1 MSFNRSKSI
10 AKAQKLVQK
19 GKYQDAI
26 VEYEKVLDGDPNDI
40 RSLMKI
46 GDLYAKIKDING
58 AKRKYMKVASQYSQ
72 EGFFLKAVAVYKQIL
87 RLDPKAI
94 NLYSELAVLYE
105 KLGLNGEAIKN
116 YELAA
121 RAYEEAGDTKNS
133 FDILRKIA
141 LINPDEVAYQLRL
154 VEMYLQHGYMNEAK
168 NYSYDIIRQIR
179 LKGDEK
185 KQMLIIQKLADLNLA
200 EKEDICFLCELYLEN
215 SFYSKSLT
223 ELQKI
228 FSQYSND
235 QVVLDLLALTFS
247 KLNQTKKAKSI
258 YKEIIRSLQER
269 DPNHPDIEYYTRK
282 LDQIE
287 DINVAD
293 HSNYIDITGNEND
306 IPSSNQDEQTFRR
319 FKDDDNKLVEEV
331 STYFEYGLLEKAMST
346 IERVLDSA
354 DHPDAIKQKLLEVK
368 ERYLSHQI
376 DEVTSEESKETT
388 DIERKNSYL
397 SNSRDD
403 FADLLEEKE
412 PDTSEF
418 EFDDDLNIS
427 VNSDNSDNVEEKN
440 SLLASFERDE
450 TVVMDENKF
459 SVEYHSHQEQKNK
472 DGDLLFDEDE
482 VVERE
487 VTSEMPIEEAEQKD
501 MFDLHEALEEEIGK
515 LDLELENFAR
525 TSHAKLYLEYDEVL
539 AEFKKGVQKT
549 IGQDDYETYYYLGVA
564 YKEMNMLDDALE
576 CFNIAAKGD
585 KYFYRSQNLIASCY
599 VQSNA
604 LDKAVSIYQ
613 RCLKNVDSSSSDF
626 LGLNY
631 ELGKIYFQMQQKV
644 EAKACFEKVY
654 EKNNQY
660 RSIDYYIKA
669 LSSND
674 NSIDNDLDQ
683 FSSV

>member
-1 MSFNRSKSI
+1 MSFNRNKSI

-19 GKYQDAI
+19 GRYQDAI

-46 GDLYAKIKDING
+46 GDLYAKIKDINS
-58 AKRKYMKVASQYSQ
+58 AKRKYLKVAYQYSQ

-121 RAYEEAGDTKNS
+121 RAYEEVGDTKNS

-141 LINPDEVAYQLRL
+141 LINPDEIAYQLRL
-154 VEMYLQHGYMNEAK
+154 VEMYLQHGYMDEAK
-168 NYSYDIIRQIR
+168 NYSQDIIKQIR

-228 FSQYSND
+228 FSKHSND

-258 YKEIIRSLQER
+258 YKEIIRSLQST
-269 DPNHPDIEYYTRK
+269 DPNHQDIEYYTRK
-282 LDQIE
+282 LDQI
-287 DINVAD
+287 DDVNVAD
-293 HSNYIDITGNEND
+293 HSNYIDTSEKEN
-306 IPSSNQDEQTFRR
+306 IVSSSDKDEKTFRK

-346 IERVLDSA
+346 IERVIESS
-354 DHPDAIKQKLLEVK
+354 DHPEAIKQKLLEVK
-368 ERYLSHQI
+368 ERYLNHTI
-376 DEVTSEESKETT
+376 NEDTSQQSKETT
-388 DIERKNSYL
+388 DIERKDNRFSHSNDNF
-397 SNSRDD
+397 SNSI
-403 FADLLEEKE
+403 EEKE
-412 PDTSEF
+412 SDTSEF
-418 EFDDDLNIS
+418 DFDGDLDFS
-427 VNSDNSDNVEEKN
+427 KDLPENSPEKN

-450 TVVMDENKF
+450 TVVMEENQF
-459 SVEYHSHQEQKNK
+459 SVEYNADQEHNQ
-472 DGDLLFDEDE
+472 DALLFDEDE

-487 VTSEMPIEEAEQKD
+487 VTSEMPIEQAEQKD

-515 LDLELENFAR
+515 LDIELGDFAK
-525 TSHAKLYLEYDEVL
+525 TSHAKLYLDYDEVL

-549 IGQDDYETYYYLGVA
+549 IAQDDYETYYYLGVA
-564 YKEMNMLDDALE
+564 YKEMNMIDDALE
-576 CFNIAAKGD
+576 CFNIAAKGE

-604 LDKAVSIYQ
+604 LDKAVSVYQ
-613 RCLKNVDSSSSDF
+613 QCLKNVNSSSSDY

-631 ELGKIYFQMQQKV
+631 ELGKIYFQMQKKA
-644 EAKACFEKVY
+644 EAKACFDKVFV
-654 EKNNQY
+654 KNNKY
-660 RSIDYYIKA
+660 RSIQYYIKS
-669 LSSND
+669 LSLNE
-674 NSIDNDLDQ
+674 NAIENDLDQ
-683 FSSV
+683 LSSV